1 MVVVV
6 RNGGGEWEV
15 GGKLS
20 RSLNTG
26 VDLWSDPVRVGRVVV
41 VFVLFLL

>member
-6 RNGGGEWEV
+6 RNGGGEREV

-20 RSLNTG
+20 RSLDTG
-26 VDLWSDPVRVGRVVV
+26 VDLRSDSVRVECVVV
-41 VFVLFLL
+41 VFVVFLL

>member
-6 RNGGGEWEV
+6 RNGSGEWGV
-15 GGKLS
+15 GKKFS
-20 RSLNTG
+20 RSLDMG
-26 VDLWSDPVRVGRVVV
+26 VDLWGDPVRVECVVV

>member
-6 RNGGGEWEV
+6 RNGGGEWWV
-15 GGKLS
+15 GGKFS
-20 RSLNTG
+20 RPLDMG
-26 VDLWSDPVRVGRVVV
+26 VDLWGDPVRVECVVV

>member
-6 RNGGGEWEV
+6 RNGGVEWEV
-15 GGKLS
+15 EGKLS
-20 RSLNTG
+20 RSLDTG
-26 VDLWSDPVRVGRVVV
+26 VDLWGDPVRVDRVVV

>member
-20 RSLNTG
+20 RSLGTG
-26 VDLWSDPVRVGRVVV
+26 VDRRSDSVRVDRVVV

>member
-20 RSLNTG
+20 RSLDIG
-26 VDLWSDPVRVGRVVV
+26 VDRRSDSVRFDRVVV